1 MFKGGNILNR
11 KIILLVLGVFI
22 VAFAAGSVLA
32 ADAKENSEIKML
44 SEKTLKNGD
53 NIELQLVDSQG
64 NPIPSQLLNIS
75 FEANGKL
82 ENYSVVTDKDG
93 NAYLVLYNE
102 ELGVHKLVVNFTG
115 NEKYNPCK
123 LEENITIVE
132 GSSTSEDTESNSTA
146 STVLYDNSTAK
157 NATSNETSMD
167 NETLFYCAE
176 YNFYYNSNG
185 VIVGGQSDGANAF
198 ETYKSYKEAEGKGG
212 FFLE

>member
-1 MFKGGNILNR
+1 MNR

-22 VAFAAGSVLA
+22 VAFAVGSVLA

-53 NIELQLVDSQG
+53 NIELQLVDAQG
-64 NPIPSQLLNIS
+64 NPIPSQKLNIS

-146 STVLYDNSTAK
+146 STVQFDNSTAK
-157 NATSNETSMD
+157 NSTSKDNET

-176 YNFYYNSNG
+176 YNFYYNSDG
-185 VIVGGQSDGANAF
+185 IIVGGQSDGANAY

>member
-1 MFKGGNILNR
+1 MNR
-11 KIILLVLGVFI
+11 KVILLVLGVFI

-32 ADAKENSEIKML
+32 ADAKVNSEIKML

-53 NIELQLVDSQG
+53 NVELQLVDAQG
-64 NPIPSQLLNIS
+64 NPIPSQKLNIS
-75 FEANGKL
+75 FEANGKF
-82 ENYSVVTDKDG
+82 ENYSVITDKDG

-102 ELGVHKLVVNFTG
+102 ELGVHKLIVNYTG

-146 STVLYDNSTAK
+146 STVQYDNSTAK
-157 NATSNETSMD
+157 NSTSNATNETSNG
-167 NETLFYCAE
+167 NETLYYCAE
-176 YNFYYNSNG
+176 YNFYYNSDG
-185 VIVGGQSDGANAF
+185 VIVGGQSDGADAF
-198 ETYKSYKEAEGKGG
+198 ETYMSYAEAENRGG